1 MFYITEKNWNK
12 ILGYAEEAYN
22 KHKSEIGGMSVMVK
36 DKEDEW
42 ELQDPVILEQEI
54 SNGNTILDKDAL
66 AIYYTKQ
73 AKKMGKKEFRFCW
86 WHSHHT
92 MAAFWS
98 STDLTAIDE
107 YSDGDFSFAL
117 VINLKGEYKFRTS
130 IWKPFEVHQDVELE
144 ILGNAKCNKHMK
156 KEVEALC
163 STITR
168 TYTPTW
174 NRGGYQ
180 STDQQQERLPFGY
193 NNVIQVGE
201 HTFTD
206 LSIEVDELNDSLIDG
221 SIDYKTYSTNISN
234 LNKRLKKDKSPY
246 QIELIPEGRKEQ
258 LLYMLP
264 TQLIVYN
271 DTDINVYDDDY
282 FLAGTI

>member
-22 KHKSEIGGMSVMVK
+22 EHKSEIGGMSVMVK
-36 DKEDEW
+36 DKDDNW
-42 ELQDPVILEQEI
+42 ELQAPVILEQEI
-54 SNGNTILDKDAL
+54 SSGNTILDKDAL

-130 IWKPFEVHQDVELE
+130 IWKPFAVHQDVELE
-144 ILGNAKCNKHMK
+144 VLRNNKCNKHMK

-174 NRGGYQ
+174 NNRRGYQ
-180 STDQQQERLPFGY
+180 SSDQQQERLPFDY
-193 NNVIQVGE
+193 TTPIAENV
-201 HTFTD
+201 FTD
-206 LSIEVDELNDSLIDG
+206 LTIEVDELNDSLIDG

-234 LNKRLKKDKSPY
+234 LNKKLKKDKSPY
-246 QIELIPEGRKEQ
+246 KIELIPENRKEE

-264 TQLIVYN
+264 TQLIKYN
-271 DTDINVYDDDY
+271 DTGINVYDEDY
-282 FLAGTI
+282 FLSGVV